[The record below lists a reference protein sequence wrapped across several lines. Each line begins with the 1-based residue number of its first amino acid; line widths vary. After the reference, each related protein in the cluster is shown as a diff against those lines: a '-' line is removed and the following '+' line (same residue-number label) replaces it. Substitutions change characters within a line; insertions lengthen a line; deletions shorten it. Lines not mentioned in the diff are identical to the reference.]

1 MKKTL
6 LLFIATAFSICCL
19 IAQEQS
25 RMPEVMTNGTIAEQL
40 DYIQQRTNIYNN
52 FRAVREDIFQSLKRN
67 TLDSLI
73 ATNNKVK
80 ELENQIT
87 GTNKGQDS
95 LNVVLNKTREDLNYA
110 IKNRNNLLFLG
121 ISMNKILYNVIM
133 WSLVIGLIVLIIFL
147 GMLHLRNHKITR
159 LSRKELSE
167 LKDEFESYRK
177 TSREKLEKLV
187 IDHFNEIKKLKGE
200 R

>member
-1 MKKTL
+1 
-6 LLFIATAFSICCL
+6 
-19 IAQEQS
+19 
-25 RMPEVMTNGTIAEQL
+25 MPEVMTNGTIAEQL